1 MSVARRPGLA
11 ALAVTGSLLLLV
23 SAPATAFA
31 ADHHHGASHPGSGAH
46 AKPSHFAL
54 NGVVVSQQGTTAVVL
69 ARTFADRTG
78 VQHNVNVNITV
89 GAKPGHSRKHH
100 TAALVVGDQVQMSG
114 TETGSG
120 DNEDLTATHV
130 NQHELR
136 AHVFV
141 GVVSAINGTV
151 ITVAKA
157 ARPSDD
163 QGESDQPDRGFA
175 VDVSQ
180 ATVLVDGAAAALA
193 VGQTVAVL
201 GTGYHDAVVASSV
214 YAFTTSPA
222 VVAGEIKAIT
232 GTQVSVDG
240 EQDSSTV
247 IDLATTPLIVNGNTG
262 GDVSML
268 SEGTKLLT
276 LGTTTNGVFTPTL
289 AFAFNGGDRHPVGG
303 NESDG

>member
-23 SAPATAFA
+23 SSPATAFA
-31 ADHHHGASHPGSGAH
+31 ADHHGSGPH
-46 AKPSHFAL
+46 ARSSHFAL
-54 NGVVVSQQGTTAVVL
+54 NGLVVSQQGTTAVVL

-78 VQHNVNVNITV
+78 VQHNVNVSVTV
-89 GAKPGHSRKHH
+89 GAKQGHSRSHH
-100 TAALVVGDQVQMSG
+100 ATALVVGDQVQMTG

-120 DNEDLTATHV
+120 DNEDLTANHV
-130 NQHELR
+130 SQHELR

-141 GVVSAINGTV
+141 GAITAINGSV

-157 ARPSDD
+157 ANPSDD
-163 QGESDQPDRGFA
+163 QGACDHPGRGFG

-180 ATVLVDGAAAALA
+180 ASVLVDGAAGALA
-193 VGQTVAVL
+193 VGQSVAVL
-201 GTGYHDAVVASSV
+201 GTGYHDAIVASAV
-214 YAFTTSPA
+214 YAFTTAPA

-232 GTQVSVDG
+232 GTQVTVDG
-240 EQDSSTV
+240 RRDSSTV
-247 IDLATTPLIVNGNTG
+247 IDLATTPLIVNGNVG

-276 LGTTTNGVFTPTL
+276 LGTSSNGVFTPTL

-303 NESDG
+303 NESEG